1 MQHTEVYTILYTMME
16 RGAYTR
22 VTARDAISKVFA
34 YQSITG
40 DEYTELME
48 KANTLAA
55 NTVDGDTLARIVALE
70 TSLTE
75 LQKQVSAIKDAV
87 EKGSTTVTD
96 PVAEQT
102 GEEMNPIDAVAGMS
116 YEKDK
121 YYRDP
126 TNGEVYICTVNV
138 AYAGL
143 PHEAVNVYFNW
154 VRKE

>member
-16 RGAYTR
+16 QGTYTR

-126 TNGEVYICTVNV
+126 VNGEVYICTVDV